1 MNERKADSKE
11 TDTDTLANETS
22 SKHFDS
28 SELRKSTPKHSFL
41 WTGIRLTNF

>member
-1 MNERKADSKE
+1 MADSTE

-22 SKHFDS
+22 SKHFN